1 MRWPFFKPGSLF
13 PANAIGVD
21 LGTANTLVYVK
32 GEGIVL
38 NEPSVVAIDRN
49 TKVIKGVGLEAKRM
63 LGRTPDGVIA
73 VRPMKDGVIA
83 DFDVTEKM
91 LRYFLTLIIENHVFE
106 VKPRVIVC
114 VPSGI
119 TEVEK
124 RAVRDSALGAGAKEV
139 FMVAEP
145 MAAAIGVGLPVETPT
160 GNMVIDIGGGTT
172 EIAVIA
178 LSGIVSDTSIR
189 TGGDE
194 LDTSIV
200 QFMRKNYNLL
210 IGEPTA
216 EQIKITIGSAAPVGD
231 EREMEVKGRELGS
244 GIPKTVRVQSSEIP
258 EAIQEPIQQIVD
270 AVRRALEITPPELAS
285 DIVDRG
291 IVMTGGGA
299 LIRGLDLLL
308 SQETSLPIHVDED
321 PLTCVV
327 RGTGRIL
334 DDEEKDSSVLHP
346 WRKRW
351 RTRHDLVIASMPASW
366 PAASCCRSSWSFSRT
381 KTVSPSPAGCGA
393 RSSHR

>member
-1 MRWPFFKPGSLF
+1 MRWPLYKAGSRPLF
-13 PANAIGVD
+13 PASTIAVD

-38 NEPSVVAIDRN
+38 NEPSVVALDRE
-49 TKVIKGVGLEAKRM
+49 TKKIKAVGLEAKRM
-63 LGRTPDGVIA
+63 LGRTPEGVLA

-91 LRYFLTLIIENHVFE
+91 LRYFLALVIRNHVFKI
-106 VKPRVIVC
+106 KPRVIVC
-114 VPSGI
+114 IPSGI
-119 TEVEK
+119 TEVER

-172 EIAVIA
+172 EVAVIA
-178 LSGIVSDTSIR
+178 LSGIVSNTSIR

-194 LDTSIV
+194 LDSSIV
-200 QFMRKNYNLL
+200 QYMRKNYTLL
-210 IGEPTA
+210 IGELTA
-216 EQIKITIGSAAPVGD
+216 ELIKIQIGSAALVGE
-231 EREMEVKGRELGS
+231 ERDMEVKGRDLVS
-244 GIPKTVRVQSSEIP
+244 GIPKTVSVNSAEIRD
-258 EAIQEPIQQIVD
+258 AIQEPIQQIVD
-270 AVRRALEITPPELAS
+270 AVRRTLEVTPPELAG

-291 IVMTGGGA
+291 IVLTGGGA

-308 SQETSLPIHVDED
+308 SRETSLPIHVDSD

-327 RGTGRIL
+327 RGAGRIL
-334 DDEEKDSSVLHP
+334 DDEEKY
-346 WRKRW
+346 
-351 RTRHDLVIASMPASW
+351 
-366 PAASCCRSSWSFSRT
+366 WSLLS
-381 KTVSPSPAGCGA
+381 G
-393 RSSHR
+393 

>member
-1 MRWPFFKPGSLF
+1 MRWNLPFLKSGTLF
-13 PANAIGVD
+13 PANAIAVD

-38 NEPSVVAIDRN
+38 NEPSVVAMDREGR
-49 TKVIKGVGLEAKRM
+49 KIKGVGLEAKRM
-63 LGRTPDGVIA
+63 LGRTPEGIIA

-91 LRYFLTLIIENHVFE
+91 LRYFLELIIEKHVFR

-200 QFMRKNYNLL
+200 QFMRSGYNLL

-216 EQIKITIGSAAPVGD
+216 EMIKIQVGSASPMGE
-231 EREMEVKGRELGS
+231 EREMEVKGRDLVS
-244 GIPKTVRVQSSEIP
+244 GIPKTVRVHSAEIRD
-258 EAIQEPIQQIVD
+258 AMQQPIQQIVD

-299 LIRGLDLLL
+299 LIRGLDVLLT
-308 SQETSLPIHVDED
+308 QETGLPIHVDED

-334 DDEEKDSSVLHP
+334 DDEEKYWSVLS
-346 WRKRW
+346 
-351 RTRHDLVIASMPASW
+351 T
-366 PAASCCRSSWSFSRT
+366 
-381 KTVSPSPAGCGA
+381 
-393 RSSHR
+393 